1 MWSHWN
7 SRASGLQRD
16 DSELQESAE
25 GNASLPYSHAH
36 TPSLMLTH
44 SVIIFQQADSSAHT
58 HTHTHQHEQTWNVG
72 MFGFECELTRHSGEC
87 RPGRTVPLVP
97 STSQADDP
105 ATTEP
110 IQCARLYWPTA
121 ARPQVATARLK
132 GLINMLYT
140 RPLEPVSSHSH
151 WWSFCSSLYCAR
163 LWPSQSLRSSSRCPL
178 WPERSS
184 LLGLC
189 GYTEEHQDGTR
200 QRQHKHTDT
209 DVWL

>member
-1 MWSHWN
+1 MEPLKQQSFRITERWQWAAGICRGKRFTSIFT
-7 SRASGLQRD
+7 R
-16 DSELQESAE
+16 
-25 GNASLPYSHAH
+25 
-36 TPSLMLTH
+36 TH
-44 SVIIFQQADSSAHT
+44 SQFDANAQRHYFSTGGFLRS
-58 HTHTHQHEQTWNVG
+58 HTHQHAQTWNVG

>member
-1 MWSHWN
+1 MNRRGMWECL
-7 SRASGLQRD
+7 GLSVNLHVTLVSVDPVEQCLWCHPLHRQTT
-16 DSELQESAE
+16 LQ
-25 GNASLPYSHAH
+25 
-36 TPSLMLTH
+36 
-44 SVIIFQQADSSAHT
+44 QQNRFS
-58 HTHTHQHEQTWNVG
+58 
-72 MFGFECELTRHSGEC
+72 
-87 RPGRTVPLVP
+87 
-97 STSQADDP
+97 
-105 ATTEP
+105 
-110 IQCARLYWPTA
+110 ARLYWPTA